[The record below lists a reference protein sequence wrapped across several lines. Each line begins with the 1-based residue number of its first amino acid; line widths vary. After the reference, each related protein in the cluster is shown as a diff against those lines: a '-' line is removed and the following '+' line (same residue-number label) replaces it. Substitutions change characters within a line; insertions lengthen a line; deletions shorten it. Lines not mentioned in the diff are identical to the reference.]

1 MYICKTKNHLIN
13 HLSSVKIQ
21 NLSIGFV
28 PTMGVLH
35 LGHLSLIKASKRNN
49 HVTVVS
55 IFINPTQF
63 NNKKDFTDYPLTI
76 DQDIELLKKEQCD
89 VLFLPSV
96 HEMYGNSI
104 VAKCFN
110 FEGLELEMEGKYRAG
125 HFDGVSTIVKL
136 LLEIVQP
143 DVAYFGEKDFQQLQI
158 IKKLVEKQQMSVQIR
173 GCPTHREE
181 DGLAMSSRN
190 LRLSKKQRSEAPF
203 IYATLKKVTPN
214 ANNVLL
220 ATNEAYKPEHF
231 KTCKFQLNQ
240 VTYITPWLNQ
250 IHQLKNKNKVDA
262 CITIQCY
269 GYPENSD
276 LHYEYFDFLDTKEH
290 ETGEF
295 FPDSDFSFNDFVFA
309 MYKEYSQA
317 HK

>member
-203 IYATLKKVTPN
+203 IYATLKKVTHLFKEKPVGEIVLWVEN
-214 ANNVLL
+214 QFQNNS
-220 ATNEAYKPEHF
+220 F
-231 KTCKFQLNQ
+231 
-240 VTYITPWLNQ
+240 
-250 IHQLKNKNKVDA
+250 LK
-262 CITIQCY
+262 
-269 GYPENSD
+269 
-276 LHYEYFDFLDTKEH
+276 LEYFTIADATTLQEISNKESAKKYRA
-290 ETGEF
+290 F
-295 FPDSDFSFNDFVFA
+295 IAVFA
-309 MYKEYSQA
+309 GEVRLIDNIA
-317 HK
+317 LEA